1 MKLLVF
7 HYLIIGKFML
17 QTLCSYVR
25 IYPWGDPIQQRRM
38 GIKYF
43 PFTENKQFLKLND
56 RVGQHPLA
64 WRIHQMLSSTTLGSK
79 STSVFRLK
87 FPLVRVSSTI
97 AAIQHWHR
105 KSFTV
110 GVVEFSSVLQCFSAV
125 KMSTHYRA
133 VISPWPYSV
142 LNAAAVP
149 PAQLSRR
156 SSIIVL
162 RKLLLWLISWDHDKS
177 WMESAQHNYGEAAAR
192 SSIDSEGRT
201 CEG

>member
-110 GVVEFSSVLQCFSAV
+110 GIIEFSLVPSEVNVL
-125 KMSTHYRA
+125 TH
-133 VISPWPYSV
+133 
-142 LNAAAVP
+142 
-149 PAQLSRR
+149 
-156 SSIIVL
+156 IVL
-162 RKLLLWLISWDHDKS
+162 DLAFGPTLYWTQKWRCRHILVL
-177 WMESAQHNYGEAAAR
+177 
-192 SSIDSEGRT
+192 
-201 CEG
+201 

>member
-25 IYPWGDPIQQRRM
+25 IYPCSDPIQQRRM

-97 AAIQHWHR
+97 AARQHWHR

-110 GVVEFSSVLQCFSAV
+110 DTIEFSLVPSEVNVL
-125 KMSTHYRA
+125 TH
-133 VISPWPYSV
+133 
-142 LNAAAVP
+142 
-149 PAQLSRR
+149 
-156 SSIIVL
+156 IVL
-162 RKLLLWLISWDHDKS
+162 DVAFGPTLY
-177 WMESAQHNYGEAAAR
+177 WMQKWRCRH
-192 SSIDSEGRT
+192 ILVL
-201 CEG
+201 